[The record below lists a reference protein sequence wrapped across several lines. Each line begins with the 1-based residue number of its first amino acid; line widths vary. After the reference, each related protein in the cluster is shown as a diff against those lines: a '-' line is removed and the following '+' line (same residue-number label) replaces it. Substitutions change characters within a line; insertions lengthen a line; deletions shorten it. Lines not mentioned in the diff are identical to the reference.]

1 MKTKSTIL
9 AALALAMAPAV
20 FADPTSISTG
30 VAPWVVNSNPVFA
43 VDLTQL
49 QLLPTSWIPNFGDG
63 QWVGS
68 STTSG
73 NYLNTGDGAAPG
85 NYVYTL
91 AIGALMGGSGT
102 FSLKYASDD
111 TVGWSINM
119 GSFTSGSAST
129 SCSVL
134 GTCWS
139 SPSAPFTLTGTFS
152 ATSVLI
158 ATVVNAGAMWNPSG
172 FIAVG
177 TAVLNGNV
185 STIPEPSTYAM
196 LCLGAIGL
204 AAARYRKVR
213 G

>member
-1 MKTKSTIL
+1 MKKITL
-9 AALALAMAPAV
+9 AALTLALAPAL

-30 VAPWVVNSNPVFA
+30 VAPWAVNGNPVFA

-49 QLLPTSWIPNFGDG
+49 QLLSTTWIPNFGDG
-63 QWVGS
+63 VWIGP

-85 NYVYTL
+85 SYVYTL

-119 GSFTSGSAST
+119 GSFTSGVAST
-129 SCSVL
+129 TCTTF

-139 SPSAPFTLTGTFS
+139 SPTAPITLTGTFS
-152 ATSVLI
+152 AMSVLT
-158 ATVVNAGAMWNPSG
+158 ATVVNLGSVWNPSG
-172 FIAVG
+172 FLAVG
-177 TAVLNGNV
+177 TATLNGNV
-185 STIPEPSTYAM
+185 SPIPEPSTYAM
-196 LCLGAIGL
+196 LLLGAAGV
-204 AAARYRKVR
+204 AASRLRKGR
-213 G
+213 N